1 MDIREVL
8 NRDSK
13 RFDKLNEEIN
23 LYVQKYGVKTA
34 KSYYKHMLNED
45 EEQGQQVQQQGQAI
59 DTQKMLQDF
68 GQIGTQF
75 QNFVQ
80 TYGNSSVAKEL
91 NDILD
96 SMKNVANLIKQGQ
109 QPAQQQQPQQQQNN
123 QAQPQQQNNVQQQPA
138 QQPTQNNQ
146 QPAQQ
151 Q

>member
-45 EEQGQQVQQQGQAI
+45 EVQGQQVQQQGQAI
-59 DTQKMLQDF
+59 DTQKMLQEF

-91 NDILD
+91 NDILN

-109 QPAQQQQPQQQQNN
+109 QPAQQQQPQQNQ

>member
-45 EEQGQQVQQQGQAI
+45 EVQGQQVQQQGQAI

-91 NDILD
+91 NDILN

-109 QPAQQQQPQQQQNN
+109 QPAQQQPAQQQQNN

-138 QQPTQNNQ
+138 QQPAQNNQ

>member
-91 NDILD
+91 NDILN

>member
-8 NRDSK
+8 NKDSK

-45 EEQGQQVQQQGQAI
+45 EVQGQQAQQQGQAV
-59 DTQKMLQDF
+59 DTQKMLQEF

-91 NDILD
+91 NDILN

-109 QPAQQQQPQQQQNN
+109 QQPAQQPQQQQNQ
-123 QAQPQQQNNVQQQPA
+123 QAQPQQQNNAQQQPA
-138 QQPTQNNQ
+138 QQPAQNAQQ

>member
-45 EEQGQQVQQQGQAI
+45 EVQGQQAQQQGQAVDI
-59 DTQKMLQDF
+59 QKMLQDF

-91 NDILD
+91 NDILN

-109 QPAQQQQPQQQQNN
+109 QPQQPAQQQQPQQNQ
-123 QAQPQQQNNVQQQPA
+123 QAQPQQQNNA
-138 QQPTQNNQ
+138 
-146 QPAQQ
+146 
-151 Q
+151 

>member
-59 DTQKMLQDF
+59 DTQKMLQEF

-91 NDILD
+91 NDILN